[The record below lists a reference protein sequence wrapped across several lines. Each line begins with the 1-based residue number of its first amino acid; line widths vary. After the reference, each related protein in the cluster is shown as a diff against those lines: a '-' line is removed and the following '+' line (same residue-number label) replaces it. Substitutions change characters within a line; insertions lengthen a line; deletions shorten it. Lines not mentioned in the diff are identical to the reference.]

1 MRAEIP
7 QAAQV
12 CHGEMSG
19 GMRIDRSRRYGL
31 MYTLRCTH
39 KLLRRIDE
47 APSSDA
53 VSPSTV
59 LGDWYANLLYLR
71 PQQLVLAVNERTL
84 LSALIPAAPAA
95 TVAERLRLEVGGLL
109 RDIGVPAAK
118 LEAELAAM
126 GHVAIGSTA
135 SRAVLGCMNDA
146 VKQLEFYPRGAG
158 GALDLRAASLHLA
171 ENVYS
176 LTGYARP
183 WVKALELFGVGTGES
198 MTLRPR
204 RWH

>member
-1 MRAEIP
+1 
-7 QAAQV
+7 
-12 CHGEMSG
+12 
-19 GMRIDRSRRYGL
+19 
-31 MYTLRCTH
+31 MYTLRCTR
-39 KLLRRIDE
+39 KLLRRTDE
-47 APSSDA
+47 TPSSEA
-53 VSPSTV
+53 VTPTTV

-71 PQQLVLAVNERTL
+71 PQQLVLAINERTL
-84 LSALIPAAPAA
+84 LCVLVPAAPAA

-118 LEAELAAM
+118 VAAELAAM
-126 GHVAIGSTA
+126 EHVAIGATA

-158 GALDLRAASLHLA
+158 GAVDLRAASLHLA
-171 ENVYS
+171 ENIYS
-176 LTGYARP
+176 LTEYARP

-198 MTLRPR
+198 VTLRAR